1 MNIGTDLLKHCSRF
15 REAGLKLKPSKC
27 NFFRKEVKFLGHL
40 VSAEGIR
47 PDPGNVEKIVNW
59 PVPKNVT
66 GVRALL
72 GMGNYYRRFIRDYSK
87 KMRPLT
93 ELTKDN
99 VPFEWTSECDKAL
112 ATLKEALTSPEIMA
126 LPTNEGG
133 YILDTDASLDTIGA
147 VLSQIQD
154 G

>member
-1 MNIGTDLLKHCSRF
+1 M
-15 REAGLKLKPSKC
+15 
-27 NFFRKEVKFLGHL
+27 
-40 VSAEGIR
+40 
-47 PDPGNVEKIVNW
+47 
-59 PVPKNVT
+59 
-66 GVRALL
+66 GVHALL
-72 GMGNYYRRFIRDYSK
+72 GMGNYYRQFIRDYSK

-112 ATLKEALTSPEIMA
+112 AILKEALTSPEIMA

-147 VLSQIQD
+147 VLSQIQN